1 MKNNIIIDSKEIGK
15 SLKKIR
21 LTHNLSQKE
30 FAEILNVSSL
40 LVSKWENGER
50 TPRIETFKKIN
61 KIYGITFEEI
71 TTGLFKPELTNKKAL
86 YHFLRFNTVKI
97 SLIIII
103 CMILF
108 LCTLLEN
115 QIKVY
120 NLAIESKNLII
131 NKGTL
136 IISNYYKF
144 DFNEID
150 NKYST
155 KKALLTVFIKNK
167 HDIEIYSCILNGNTC
182 NEVYHNDKI
191 STSHLI
197 NNIDNMYVEIK
208 SGKQVEN
215 NKLQLT
221 MITNTQEIRNLVK
234 IPNDLLK
241 EKDKEDHIDNCI
253 YVDKKKLIDNIE
265 KSSKMFKI
273 GNKLYVVRKAENN
286 YIIYNNIGFIII
298 IPKADYLYYY
308 LNSSKEYKSIYYK
321 NEKLC
326 TFADTGYSLIKP
338 ILDYYK

>member
-86 YHFLRFNTVKI
+86 YHFLRFNIVKI

-108 LCTLLEN
+108 LCALLEN

-120 NLAIESKNLII
+120 NLAIESKNII
-131 NKGTL
+131 VNKGTL
-136 IISNYYKF
+136 VISNNYTF

-167 HDIEIYSCILNGNTC
+167 YDIEIYSCILNGNTC

-197 NNIDNMYVEIK
+197 KNIDNLYVEIK

-241 EKDKEDHIDNCI
+241 EKDKEDHIDNCM
-253 YVDKKKLIDNIE
+253 YVDKKKLINNME

-273 GNKLYVVRKAENN
+273 RNELYIVRKDFDIYTINN
-286 YIIYNNIGFIII
+286 NNNTII
-298 IPKADYLYYY
+298 IPTNNDDIYCIDNKIVELFLIVDDNQICLNDKHYYSLLY
-308 LNSSKEYKSIYYK
+308 NIINYYK
-321 NEKLC
+321 
-326 TFADTGYSLIKP
+326 
-338 ILDYYK
+338 

>member
-1 MKNNIIIDSKEIGK
+1 MKDNIVVDSKEIGK

-86 YHFLRFNTVKI
+86 YHFLRFNIVKI

-108 LCTLLEN
+108 LCALLEN

-120 NLAIESKNLII
+120 NLAIESKNII
-131 NKGTL
+131 VNKGTL
-136 IISNYYKF
+136 VISNNYTF

-150 NKYST
+150 NKYKT
-155 KKALLTVFIKNK
+155 KKVLLTIFIKEK
-167 HDIEIYSCILNGNTC
+167 HDIEVYSCLLNGNTC
-182 NEVYHNDKI
+182 KEVYHNDKI

-197 NNIDNMYVEIK
+197 KKIDNLYVEIK

-273 GNKLYVVRKAENN
+273 RNELYIVRKDFDIYTINN
-286 YIIYNNIGFIII
+286 NNNTII
-298 IPKADYLYYY
+298 IPTNNDDIYCIDNKIVELFLIVDDNQICLNDKHYYSLLY
-308 LNSSKEYKSIYYK
+308 NIINYYK
-321 NEKLC
+321 
-326 TFADTGYSLIKP
+326 
-338 ILDYYK
+338 